1 MRRSGPTHGSSCSCR
16 DDSVSIAILSISSTI
31 DREKSDLLRELLFM
45 DCTGLSL
52 AHMNA
57 QFLPDSSTPL
67 LLDAARAA
75 AIAKN
80 TIVTAASEIEIIPG
94 TSGTGGTNV
103 TMFAMLTR
111 VATAA
116 VIAYAMNGLLRLP
129 VCFRSEGLLRA
140 AGGS

>member
-1 MRRSGPTHGSSCSCR
+1 
-16 DDSVSIAILSISSTI
+16 
-31 DREKSDLLRELLFM
+31 
-45 DCTGLSL
+45 
-52 AHMNA
+52 MNA